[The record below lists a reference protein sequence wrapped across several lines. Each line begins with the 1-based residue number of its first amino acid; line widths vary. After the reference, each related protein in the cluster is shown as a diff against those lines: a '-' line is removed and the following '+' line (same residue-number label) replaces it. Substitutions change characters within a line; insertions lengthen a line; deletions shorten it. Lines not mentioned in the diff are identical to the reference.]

1 MTAKAHPLDPGFV
14 EKQRQA
20 LLKLRVV
27 LLNATSDGE
36 ADEAAI
42 KEESAG
48 GPREFED
55 DAQKLATLELDG
67 NLVVRDVAR
76 LERPVPAAARE
87 NGNLVSRRDPP
98 DPVTPAIDARVTVDF
113 GATKCGKPLR
123 SLGGNPHVEVSV
135 RARRGERLWW

>member
-1 MTAKAHPLDPGFV
+1 MTAKAHPLDSGFV

-27 LLNATSDGE
+27 LLNATRDGE

-76 LERPVPAAARE
+76 LERVDRALKKIEEGTYGASDQSGQLIPRERLEAVPESIYTMAEEQARE
-87 NGNLVSRRDPP
+87 
-98 DPVTPAIDARVTVDF
+98 
-113 GATKCGKPLR
+113 
-123 SLGGNPHVEVSV
+123 
-135 RARRGERLWW
+135 RA

>member
-27 LLNATSDGE
+27 LLNATRDGE

-76 LERPVPAAARE
+76 LERVDRALKKIEEGSYGASDQSGQLIPRERLEAVPESIYTMAEEQARE
-87 NGNLVSRRDPP
+87 R
-98 DPVTPAIDARVTVDF
+98 T
-113 GATKCGKPLR
+113 
-123 SLGGNPHVEVSV
+123 
-135 RARRGERLWW
+135 

>member
-1 MTAKAHPLDPGFV
+1 MTAKAHPLDPAFV

-27 LLNATSDGE
+27 LLNATRDGE

-67 NLVVRDVAR
+67 NLIVRDVAR
-76 LERPVPAAARE
+76 LERVDRALKKIEEGTYGASDKSGKLIPRERLEAIPESIYTVDEEAARE
-87 NGNLVSRRDPP
+87 QSR
-98 DPVTPAIDARVTVDF
+98 
-113 GATKCGKPLR
+113 
-123 SLGGNPHVEVSV
+123 
-135 RARRGERLWW
+135 

>member
-1 MTAKAHPLDPGFV
+1 MTAKAHPLDPAFV

-20 LLKLRVV
+20 LLKLRGF
-27 LLNATSDGE
+27 LLTATKDGE
-36 ADEAAI
+36 ADEADI

-76 LERPVPAAARE
+76 LERVDRALKKIEEGTYGASDESGELIPKERLEAVPESIYTLAEERARE
-87 NGNLVSRRDPP
+87 
-98 DPVTPAIDARVTVDF
+98 A
-113 GATKCGKPLR
+113 
-123 SLGGNPHVEVSV
+123 
-135 RARRGERLWW
+135 RAR

>member
-1 MTAKAHPLDPGFV
+1 MTAKAHPLDPAFV

-20 LLKLRVV
+20 LLRLRVV
-27 LLNATSDGE
+27 LLNATRDGE
-36 ADEAAI
+36 ADEAEI

-76 LERPVPAAARE
+76 LERVDRALKKIEEGTYGASDQSGQLIARE
-87 NGNLVSRRDPP
+87 RLEAVPESIYTMAEEQDR
-98 DPVTPAIDARVTVDF
+98 
-113 GATKCGKPLR
+113 
-123 SLGGNPHVEVSV
+123 E
-135 RARRGERLWW
+135 RA